1 MKIVSTLF
9 TLLTFCLTVFGQ
21 PNKEQTDNS
30 VKFDSII
37 KHFKERNYSHDKIRL
52 PLIYQ
57 EKDYEIVISD
67 NSIAFDLQETV
78 LKNPFDSKYPIS
90 YSVVYQDKLVSL
102 FEPGT
107 FVCHSIPALTRDTEF
122 ERKVNTKKFQY
133 HWLLDN
139 KLVGISDDK
148 YYYLNSDNVW
158 LDYTASV
165 PFTGQPKLFE
175 DSSYISFCDCHGEW
189 GGTVYFYNKTTKKIY
204 FTEATCA
211 NSILKKNNEYL
222 VLSHLGHMEGST
234 ELKAITNP
242 DKLSLVDL
250 KNTNKPFQGQLSL
263 VDLENMNKTFQV
275 QALGNADSSKA
286 ANTIFE
292 YYDIQIFSSFT
303 YQGKTLYLVYWRDK
317 TFLAELK
324 NNTIQ
329 IVNPLF
335 NRELYTHNPITT
347 NYDNTI
353 LMNLDYYGIA
363 REREVSCIIIK
374 DNQLIKFDWN
384 EKHSR

>member
-1 MKIVSTLF
+1 MKIVSTYF
-9 TLLTFCLTVFGQ
+9 ILLTFCLTACGQ
-21 PNKEQTDNS
+21 NKTKPTDHS
-30 VKFDSII
+30 VKFDTII
-37 KHFKERNYSHDKIRL
+37 KHFKERNYSQDIIKL

-57 EKDYEIVISD
+57 GKDYKIVIS
-67 NSIAFDLQETV
+67 NNPIAFDLKETT
-78 LKNPFDSKYPIS
+78 LKNPIDGKYPIS
-90 YSVVYQDKLVSL
+90 YSVIFKDQLVSL

-122 ERKVNTKKFQY
+122 EKYLNTKKFQY

-139 KLVGISDDK
+139 KLVGISEGK
-148 YYYLNSDNVW
+148 YYYLNSDNIW

-165 PFTGQPKLFE
+165 PFANQPKLFE
-175 DSSYISFCDCHGEW
+175 DNNYISFCDCHGEW

-211 NSILKKNNEYL
+211 NSIIKKDSEYL
-222 VLSHLGHMEGST
+222 VLSHLGHMMGST
-234 ELKAITNP
+234 ELKAIAYP

-250 KNTNKPFQGQLSL
+250 KNTNKTFQGQ
-263 VDLENMNKTFQV
+263 
-275 QALGNADSSKA
+275 ALGYADSSKA
-286 ANTIFE
+286 ARTIFN

-303 YQGKTLYLVYWRDK
+303 YQNRTIYLVNWRDE
-317 TFLAELK
+317 TFLAEII
-324 NNTIQ
+324 NNTIN

-335 NRELYTHNPITT
+335 NREIYTHDPVTT
-347 NYDNTI
+347 NYANTI
-353 LMNLDYYGIA
+353 LMNLDFYGIA